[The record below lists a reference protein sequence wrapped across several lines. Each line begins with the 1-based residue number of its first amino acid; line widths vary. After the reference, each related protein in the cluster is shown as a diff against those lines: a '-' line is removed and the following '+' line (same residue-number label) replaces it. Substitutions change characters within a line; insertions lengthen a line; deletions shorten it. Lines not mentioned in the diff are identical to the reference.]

1 MIAGRSTLTPAAE
14 SGRRSPPGSS
24 KLEIQS
30 RRSRRQLSRPR
41 PESSPDCR
49 RSTLRPGRRSPRP
62 APRARS
68 SRPTAPTPTVK
79 QAAELRTLTQ
89 RSHSAGA
96 RHGAGGPSL
105 MPQVAEMKFNENPTR
120 CGARRCGPSHLAA
133 PQCSARSLAASSL
146 PLAGDP
152 PRPSPPASRRPAP
165 RRSAPWPGSCRGGR
179 RRKQPSRP
187 PVILTGSRQ
196 REASPLLRASAE
208 GPPGRQRP
216 APIHRCMEPPLG
228 TPASRMCGLTVW
240 FGPGSAAPWP
250 P

>member
-1 MIAGRSTLTPAAE
+1 
-14 SGRRSPPGSS
+14 
-24 KLEIQS
+24 
-30 RRSRRQLSRPR
+30 
-41 PESSPDCR
+41 
-49 RSTLRPGRRSPRP
+49 
-62 APRARS
+62 
-68 SRPTAPTPTVK
+68 
-79 QAAELRTLTQ
+79 
-89 RSHSAGA
+89 
-96 RHGAGGPSL
+96 
-105 MPQVAEMKFNENPTR
+105 MPQVAEMKFNANSPR
-120 CGARRCGPSHLAA
+120 GGARRCGPGRLAA
-133 PQCSARSLAASSL
+133 PRCSARSLAASSL

-152 PRPSPPASRRPAP
+152 PRPSPPAPCRPVT

-240 FGPGSAAPWP
+240 FGARERRAVAAVTGCRRCGPAARRCDCMKRQRRAP

>member
-1 MIAGRSTLTPAAE
+1 MIAGRSALTPAAE

-105 MPQVAEMKFNENPTR
+105 MPQVAEMKFNANCQEAGPATAAQAVSPLR
-120 CGARRCGPSHLAA
+120 GAPHA
-133 PQCSARSLAASSL
+133 PWPRPVSRSLATRR
-146 PLAGDP
+146 DQVRP
-152 PRPSPPASRRPAP
+152 PRAAPRPAAP
-165 RRSAPWPGSCRGGR
+165 RRGPAPAVEVEDES
-179 RRKQPSRP
+179 S
-187 PVILTGSRQ
+187 
-196 REASPLLRASAE
+196 
-208 GPPGRQRP
+208 PPGPR
-216 APIHRCMEPPLG
+216 L
-228 TPASRMCGLTVW
+228 S
-240 FGPGSAAPWP
+240 
-250 P
+250 